1 MLFTSPF
8 LLGLSPGPTN
18 TVKFIYAASPP
29 LPPPPNILPLMVN
42 FFLTIVFN
50 QISQEVVILA
60 VPISFLSFL
69 AAPWLP
75 CRVPQAQQVLQHS
88 VLGGRGVV
96 RVLRSPPWGRFCD
109 DAVSWFL
116 IPSDLLLFL
125 FTGVLLPPLFCSTCI
140 FFRLFSNPSVTSTLD
155 GRPWQSPPLS
165 LLYLLPDGPVGMPG
179 ISSPE
184 LSPYFYV
191 HFPTGNLPLGKKEA
205 PG

>member
-18 TVKFIYAASPP
+18 TVKFIYVASPP
-29 LPPPPNILPLMVN
+29 LPPPPNILPLMMN
-42 FFLTIVFN
+42 FFLTIVFD

-75 CRVPQAQQVLQHS
+75 CRVPQAQQVLQHL
-88 VLGGRGVV
+88 VLGGRGVL
-96 RVLRSPPWGRFCD
+96 RVLRSPPWGHFCD

-125 FTGVLLPPLFCSTCI
+125 FPGVFLPPLFCSMCM
-140 FFRLFSNPSVTSTLD
+140 FSRLFSNPSVNVYSRRSSLAISAPPHCCTYYLMALWACPGS
-155 GRPWQSPPLS
+155 PAQSFPPTFMFTF
-165 LLYLLPDGPVGMPG
+165 LLK
-179 ISSPE
+179 
-184 LSPYFYV
+184 
-191 HFPTGNLPLGKKEA
+191 PLFG
-205 PG
+205 